1 MKSGADAKNR
11 PRRRSGAD
19 METSESGGVRERDSA
34 PKPKDTRLKERVI
47 ALYEE
52 TVSEPIPEE
61 LLRVLDAALRK
72 N

>member
-1 MKSGADAKNR
+1 MA
-11 PRRRSGAD
+11 
-19 METSESGGVRERDSA
+19 TSESGAVRERERA
-34 PKPKDTRLKERVI
+34 PKPKDMRLKERVI

-61 LLRVLDAALRK
+61 LLKVLDAALRK